1 MRNPLCHLPF
11 AMGHRRLAIRSGAAP
26 LATSLIT
33 LLALTSSPGHAQP
46 TNGDKYPIDL
56 PTALRLAG
64 AQNLD
69 IQIAR
74 ERLSEAEANRSSA
87 VEQFLPWLSPGVA
100 YHRRDG
106 VAQSVPSGVISDAH
120 FQSWSPGAGLTAQ
133 WTLGGAIYNTLAA
146 KQLVKASDQ
155 ALEAQRQDSTL
166 SAAQGY
172 LDLAKAKALVE
183 VVREALKTSQD
194 YQQQLHSAVGA
205 GVAFKGDELRV
216 QSETEHYEIALQQA
230 LERQRIAAAD
240 LARVLHLDARVE
252 LVPQDSD
259 PVPLALFPTNAAMY
273 ALVEQGLRSR
283 PELKQSQAVIA
294 AARAVKNGAVYGP
307 LIPSIG
313 AQVYAGGL
321 GGGPD
326 GGPTRDLGPEGDY
339 LVGLNWKLGP
349 GGLFDV
355 GRVNAAKARLAAN
368 RFADSKLKDTITA
381 QVVASLTRV
390 QSTSAQI
397 ELAKRNLATTSETL
411 RLTRERKQ
419 FGVGIVLEDIQAQQA
434 LTQARSDY
442 VTAVAEFNKAQYALN
457 QALGGAQT
465 SDTSG
470 PR

>member
-1 MRNPLCHLPF
+1 MCHLPF
-11 AMGHRRLAIRSGAAP
+11 AVAHRLLAIGYWPFGSAIRSAAAS
-26 LATSLIT
+26 LATSLTALFI
-33 LLALTSSPGHAQP
+33 LSPSLAHAQP
-46 TNGDKYPIDL
+46 TNGEKYPIDL

-120 FQSWSPGAGLTAQ
+120 FQSWSPGAALTAQ
-133 WTLGGAIYNTLAA
+133 WTLGDAIYNSLAA

-166 SAAQGY
+166 SAAQDY

-183 VVREALKTSQD
+183 VAREALKTSRD
-194 YQQQLHSAVGA
+194 YQQQLHAAVGA

-216 QSETEHYEIALQQA
+216 QSETEHDEITLQQA
-230 LERQRIAAAD
+230 LERQRVAAAD
-240 LARVLHLDARVE
+240 LARILHLDARVE
-252 LVPQDSD
+252 LIPQDSD
-259 PVPLALFPTNAAMY
+259 PVPLTLFPTNASMY
-273 ALVEQGLRSR
+273 ALVEQGLHSR
-283 PELKQSQAVIA
+283 PELRQSQALIA
-294 AARAVKNGAVYGP
+294 AARASKNGAVYGA
-307 LIPSIG
+307 LIPSVG

-326 GGPTRDLGPEGDY
+326 GGPTTTLSAEGDY
-339 LVGLNWKLGP
+339 LVGLSWKLGP
-349 GGLFDV
+349 GGLFDA
-355 GRVNAAKARLAAN
+355 GRVNAAKARLAASHL
-368 RFADSKLKDTITA
+368 ADARLKDAITS
-381 QVVASLTRV
+381 QVVASFTRV
-390 QSTSAQI
+390 QSTAAQI
-397 ELAKRNLATTSETL
+397 EMAKRNLATASETL

-442 VTAVAEFNKAQYALN
+442 VTAVAEFSKAQYALN
-457 QALGGAQT
+457 QAVGGL
-465 SDTSG
+465 
-470 PR
+470 